1 MSETVRSM
9 TGFGSAT
16 FNMEGAH
23 YRIELRSVNHR
34 NLNIRV
40 HLPSEFSTTESAIKR
55 VLREEVMRGSVDVT
69 VILED
74 RSPRPLEVVVD
85 HPGARAMK
93 AALDSLAEE
102 LECTP
107 PSLEFVLRQGDFVSL
122 QSVQIDPEAQGD
134 ALVEGLTRAAA
145 NLDASRATEG
155 AALAE
160 DIDAR
165 LCKLDELLGHIEEAS
180 PAIYEAYEARLR
192 QRLDE
197 AVTAVGKT
205 LDEGRVASELVL
217 FSDRCDVTEETVR
230 ARAHIRAFRAL
241 LRGEMPDGET
251 LMGKRCEFLTQEL
264 GREFNTIGSKCR
276 DSAMSANV
284 VTAKVELERIREQVH
299 NIA

>member
-16 FNMEGAH
+16 FDVEGAH

-34 NLNIRV
+34 NLNIRF
-40 HLPSEFSTTESAIKR
+40 HMPSEFSAAEGSIKR
-55 VLREEVMRGSVDVT
+55 VLRDEVTRGSVDVT
-69 VILED
+69 VALDD
-74 RSPRPLEVVVD
+74 RAARPVEVVID
-85 HPGARAMK
+85 HAGAQAMK
-93 AALDSLAEE
+93 DALGALAED
-102 LECTP
+102 LGCP
-107 PSLEFVLRQGDFVSL
+107 APSLELILRQGDFVNL
-122 QSVQIDPEAQGD
+122 QSVQTQTET
-134 ALVEGLTRAAA
+134 LVEALTAGLTRAAA
-145 NLDASRATEG
+145 NLNTSRATEG

-160 DIDAR
+160 DLDAR
-165 LCKLDELLGHIEEAS
+165 LAKLDELLLQIETAS
-180 PAIYEAYEARLR
+180 PAIYKAFEARLR
-192 QRLDE
+192 QRLEE

-230 ARAHIRAFRAL
+230 ARAHIRAFRVL
-241 LRGEMPDGET
+241 LQGEMPDGET

>member
-16 FNMEGAH
+16 FDIEGAH

-34 NLNIRV
+34 NLNIRF
-40 HLPSEFSTTESAIKR
+40 HMPSEFSAAEANVKR
-55 VLREEVMRGSVDVT
+55 VLRDKVMRGSIDVT
-69 VILED
+69 VALED
-74 RSPRPLEVVVD
+74 RAARPVEVVID
-85 HPGARAMK
+85 HAGAQAMK
-93 AALDSLAEE
+93 DALGALAED
-102 LECTP
+102 LGCP
-107 PSLEFVLRQGDFVSL
+107 APSLELILRQGDFVNL
-122 QSVQIDPEAQGD
+122 QSVQTETETLIEAFT
-134 ALVEGLTRAAA
+134 AGLTRAAA
-145 NLDASRATEG
+145 NLNTSRATEG

-160 DIDAR
+160 DLDAR
-165 LCKLDELLGHIEEAS
+165 LAKLDELLLQIETAS
-180 PAIYEAYEARLR
+180 PAIYKAFEARLR
-192 QRLDE
+192 QRLEE

-241 LRGEMPDGET
+241 LQGEMPDGET